1 MRFLMEICSALSA
14 EVDQLAEVVS
24 SAAYLVAVVD
34 RCYIHVWLGTRVVRP
49 HSVYQRAVAEE
60 DQTDFCLHEIVHC
73 RGCTRNQPHLFHSAQ
88 L

>member
-1 MRFLMEICSALSA
+1 MRFPMEICSALSA
-14 EVDQLAEVVS
+14 VVDQLAEEAS

-34 RCYIHVWLGTRVVRP
+34 RCYIHVWLGTRVGQP

-73 RGCTRNQPHLFHSAQ
+73 RGYTRNRLHLFRGAQ